1 MPASDRPDTGEQR
14 GLSGSIDVTVVGALI
29 ALPSY
34 YFDVQA
40 GVAIGLVLVVVG
52 LAKVGY
58 DHLFGFEDPLG
69 IDNIGGGDER

>member
-1 MPASDRPDTGEQR
+1 MSDSQDTETQR
-14 GLSGSIDVTVVGALI
+14 GLSGSIDVAIVGALI

-34 YFDVQA
+34 YFDVQV
-40 GVAIGLVLVVVG
+40 GVAIGLVFVVVG